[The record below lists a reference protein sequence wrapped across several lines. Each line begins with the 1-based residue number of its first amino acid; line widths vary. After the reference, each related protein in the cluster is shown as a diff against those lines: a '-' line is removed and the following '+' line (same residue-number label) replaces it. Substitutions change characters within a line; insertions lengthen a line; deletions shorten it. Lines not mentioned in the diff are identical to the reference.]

1 MDSLGLSPTAVW
13 LSHADPEL
21 AKMAGRVSGATKLPL
36 QVVNVDQ
43 FGESDAESFAGLHI
57 RSITFHSVTQQTLG
71 ILHRN
76 QDTFHAI
83 HGDDYYASYRFLS
96 AYLAWIDRELDPD
109 AKQPL

>member
-71 ILHRN
+71 IRHSN